1 MTEPVRE
8 FKLPDPCFP
17 AVNRVQADPPF
28 PTDGDPRP
36 LRDQEPITWTTGAA
50 HPLIGETSKVV
61 RMYLMPEC
69 QGVEIYCL
77 TDKKTPDG
85 RDANIATRHTIPWSR
100 IRDVEELMDP
110 ERSSRQSPTP
120 KATATVPTGPQRRTA
135 PRRAKILPMLPTHA
149 PWFIGRLYDGRRRHA
164 AHGPRG
170 RGALLERRRR
180 SGALGLYD
188 CTVASDDGTVGANA
202 MRTIV
207 LTSARGFSRSSRRRP
222 RGSGPSPTS
231 TRTPSTGRAMPS
243 SRRPLPSSRRRPRG
257 IPTMSKK
264 PPAGDYAPVDARR
277 ADPRELGV

>member
-36 LRDQEPITWTTGAA
+36 LHDQEPITWTTGAA

-110 ERSSRQSPTP
+110 ETFIAAIEDAESEGDDGSP
-120 KATATVPTGPQRRTA
+120 
-135 PRRAKILPMLPTHA
+135 RAKSN
-149 PWFIGRLYDGRRRHA
+149 GA
-164 AHGPRG
+164 A
-170 RGALLERRRR
+170 A
-180 SGALGLYD
+180 
-188 CTVASDDGTVGANA
+188 AS
-202 MRTIV
+202 
-207 LTSARGFSRSSRRRP
+207 
-222 RGSGPSPTS
+222 
-231 TRTPSTGRAMPS
+231 
-243 SRRPLPSSRRRPRG
+243 
-257 IPTMSKK
+257 
-264 PPAGDYAPVDARR
+264 
-277 ADPRELGV
+277 